1 MNLPLLGKS
10 LANNGDAII
19 LLEIEKNDKI
29 HFYNTYVQMII
40 YSWLSYIFN
49 IRKKVH
55 IYY

>member
-10 LANNGDAII
+10 LASNGDAII

-49 IRKKVH
+49 IR
-55 IYY
+55 